1 MYSAVLTSILPVCL
15 LVLLGAALCRS
26 RFLPPVFFTQMN
38 RLGFWLLLPALLF
51 STLAK
56 APASA
61 GATGLRV
68 GLLLCACSVAVTL
81 VGWLAARALGLSG
94 GSARSLMQAAM
105 RGNLAYTG
113 LPVLIYTFGEH
124 STAAAVAVIA
134 LAPTIPFYNFL
145 AVLILTSD
153 KPVRGEPRPPAS
165 ISCGMGVSPMN
176 DTLPALSGNEALS
189 GRLLRTLTA
198 LLRNPLI
205 IGCGL
210 GLLLLK
216 SGLHLPAGL
225 FSAVEALGRA
235 ALPCALLALGA
246 GLTPDRLRTNCR
258 PALVATAL
266 KLVAMPALGYAGAKL
281 LGFNGETLLIA
292 LLYLASPCAVT
303 SYVMADQM
311 GADKELAGAAIVLS
325 TLLCL
330 PVMALIL
337 LLFGVRG

>member
-1 MYSAVLTSILPVCL
+1 MNSAVLTSILPVCL

-94 GSARSLMQAAM
+94 GSTRSLMQAAM

-124 STAAAVAVIA
+124 STAAAVAVFA

-153 KPVRGEPRPPAS
+153 KPSRGEPRTPCAEQQ
-165 ISCGMGVSPMN
+165 GLA
-176 DTLPALSGNEALS
+176 DEALS

-210 GLLLLK
+210 GLLLLE

-225 FSAVEALGRA
+225 FNAVEALGRA

-246 GLTPDRLRTNCR
+246 GLTLDKLRTSCR
-258 PALVATAL
+258 PALAATVL

-311 GADKELAGAAIVLS
+311 GADKELAGSAIVLS